1 MINRSIN
8 SNNGQ
13 RRLLAEVITRASS
26 PEYDKWWSGVVASGY
41 CTSPIHLNRNTATG
55 PQNTLVKCKNRRA
68 DICPICSDLYAG
80 DTWQLVHAGIG
91 GGHNVPS
98 SVAQHPLVFVT
109 LTAPSFG
116 QAHSAPH
123 GRTDISLPCQSKG
136 SRTRCAHGA
145 RSGCIEHH
153 QSGDDIV
160 GQPICPECYD
170 YPGQVL
176 FTWHAP
182 ELWARFCIGL
192 RRAVQQELV
201 ARREPRKSVR
211 VSFVKIVEL
220 QRRGFPHF
228 HAVIR
233 LDDSER
239 SPQALIPPKT
249 SVTADDLVLLARQA
263 ASRVHLAV
271 SGLNEDSVILR
282 FGQQCDVQ
290 VLTVRP
296 RLLTRSDL
304 EPENN
309 AGEQDLARRIS
320 GYLAKYVT
328 KSVTD
333 FGLTPRR
340 FSPNLIPALDVSD
353 HVRKLLL
360 TITELAGTEDH
371 KAMIDWLHTLGY
383 RGHITTKSRQYSV
396 TMGSLRETRAT
407 HAREKSARPPQIP
420 MMPLGDDSLPDWKL
434 KAIGHGTTGERFLV
448 HSAALKAKEA
458 RWAAKQLA
466 DSGIGHER

>member
-1 MINRSIN
+1 MNRSGN
-8 SNNGQ
+8 SQNGQ
-13 RRLLAEVITRASS
+13 NLLLAEVIARASS
-26 PEYDKWWSGVVASGY
+26 AEYDKWWSGVVSSGY
-41 CTSPIHLNRNTATG
+41 CTSPIHISRNTATG

-68 DICPICSDLYAG
+68 DICPTCSDLYAG
-80 DTWQLVHAGIG
+80 DTWQLVHAGVG
-91 GGHNVPS
+91 GGHNIPS
-98 SVAQHPLVFVT
+98 TVAQHPLVFVT

-116 QAHSAPH
+116 QVHGAPH
-123 GRTDISLPCQSKG
+123 GRTDISLPCHSKG
-136 SRTRCAHGA
+136 SRTRCVHGS
-145 RSGCIEHH
+145 RSGCTEHH
-153 QSGDDIV
+153 QSGDDVV

-192 RRAVQQELV
+192 RRAVQRELA

-220 QRRGFPHF
+220 QRRGVPHF

-233 LDDSER
+233 LDDSES
-239 SPQALIPPKT
+239 SPQIPIPPQT
-249 SVTADDLVLLARQA
+249 SLTADDLARLARQ
-263 ASRVHLAV
+263 SVGRVRLAV
-271 SGLNEDSVILR
+271 SGSSMESVTLR

-290 VLTVRP
+290 VLTT
-296 RLLTRSDL
+296 RLRSLDKTA
-304 EPENN
+304 PGTKNDV
-309 AGEQDLARRIS
+309 GQQDLARRIS

-333 FGLTPRR
+333 FGLMPRR

-360 TITELAGTEDH
+360 TITELSNVESH
-371 KAMIDWLHTLGY
+371 EAMIDWLHTLGY

-396 TMGSLRETRAT
+396 TMGSLRESRAT
-407 HAREKSARPPQIP
+407 HAREKSGVLAQT
-420 MMPLGDDSLPDWKL
+420 PLISLDDESLPDWKL
-434 KAIGHGTTGERFLV
+434 RAIGHNTTGERFLV

-466 DSGIGHER
+466 DSSGGNEQ